1 MCNESDSVYIK
12 AYAQQVDSIENI
24 YVKVQ
29 VR

>member
-12 AYAQQVDSIENI
+12 AYAQQVDSMEKI
-24 YVKVQ
+24 YVKVK